1 MTFLRVIGFSL
12 ALLGFYALFAHTLP
26 QVEPD
31 LSEPEVVS
39 TDGLDMEGMIALGE
53 GLFSG
58 KGTCTLCHNG
68 MGRAPDTLEM
78 DLAVTFPERLSD
90 PAYSGVA
97 AGKEGPEAVD
107 AYLRES
113 MLDPSAYV
121 VAGFGKKGTND
132 AESPMPV
139 VNAAPIE
146 LSAVEINATIA
157 FLQDRAGM
165 TPTVPLP
172 SAEDTP
178 VDKEPISAE
187 GMVEAP
193 VTDLMEALDNFACAA
208 CHDLNESGADL
219 GPALGGIADRM
230 SRTELMGAI
239 LDPNAEIAEG
249 YEEGLMPDTL
259 AEDMHSSELLL
270 IVDYLLTLPAPDP
283 SAVPDEDDGPITDA
297 IGVIDEYACAGCH
310 DLEGSEAD
318 LGPKLNGIGVR
329 MNREQLTVAIVDP
342 NAEIT
347 EGYEPDMMPDYFG
360 DDMTEG
366 EMTLI
371 LDYLIKLPE

>member
-1 MTFLRVIGFSL
+1 MTFLRVMGFSL
-12 ALLGFYALFAHTLP
+12 LLLGFYALFAHSLP

-39 TDGLDMEGMIALGE
+39 TEGLDMEGMIALGE
-53 GLFSG
+53 GVFSG

-78 DLAVTFPERLSD
+78 DLAVTFPERLND
-90 PAYSGVA
+90 PTYSGVA
-97 AGKEGPEAVD
+97 AGKEGSDAVG

-113 MLDPSAYV
+113 MLEPSAFV
-121 VAGFGKKGTND
+121 VSGFGKKGTND
-132 AESPMPV
+132 TESPMPV
-139 VNAAPIE
+139 VVNAPIE
-146 LSAVEINATIA
+146 LSVVQVNAVIA

-178 VDKEPISAE
+178 VEEAASAE

-193 VTDLMEALDNFACAA
+193 VTNVQDALDNFACAA

-219 GPALGGIADRM
+219 GPPLGGIADRM
-230 SRTELMGAI
+230 SRAELMGAI

-249 YEEGLMPDTL
+249 YDEGLMPDTF

-270 IVDYLLTLPAPDP
+270 IVDYLLTLRTPDP
-283 SAVPDEDDGPITDA
+283 AEKPDGDDGPITDA
-297 IGVIDEYACAGCH
+297 IGVIDEYGCAGCH
-310 DLEGSEAD
+310 DLEDSEAE
-318 LGPKLNGIGVR
+318 LGPKLTGISAR
-329 MNREQLTVAIVDP
+329 MDRDQLTAAIVDP
-342 NAEIT
+342 NGEIAEGF
-347 EGYEPDMMPDYFG
+347 EADMMPDYFG
-360 DDMTEG
+360 DDMTEA

-371 LDYLIKLPE
+371 LDYLMNLPE